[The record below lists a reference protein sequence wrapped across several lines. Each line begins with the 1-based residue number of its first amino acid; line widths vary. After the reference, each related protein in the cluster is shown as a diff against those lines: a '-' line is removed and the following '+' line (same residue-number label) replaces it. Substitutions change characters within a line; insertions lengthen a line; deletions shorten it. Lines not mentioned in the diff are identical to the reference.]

1 MEEKEL
7 KEVKSAVEG
16 ALAPVA
22 AEVKEVKIAATAAK
36 TAAEAAEAESKKA
49 TEKAAT
55 IETEVKG
62 LNEWK
67 VKKDEADQK
76 NQDALDKLII
86 DNQKTNVRVGTEKK
100 HFNSLLAEAI
110 EENKSAIA
118 NFADKKTR
126 EAAFQ
131 MKAVG
136 DMTLNSAT
144 TFPTADVSITEL
156 RPGIIEIPRRK
167 LHIRQLLAQGSMSTS
182 HYAYVKEIAGEG
194 AIAPTAE
201 GAQKPQ
207 LDLRLQEVSVPAETI
222 AGYVKVSRK
231 MLRDVAGL
239 TTFLQSRLPEKLLTV
254 EDSQLLNGNG
264 NAPNI
269 SGITD
274 TGNYT
279 AATGTSQVWVEQ
291 IVEAITQLEEQN
303 RDVNGVLVRPADYA
317 TILLN
322 RAAGGAGTYDLPRE
336 LVTYTNGQLFINGVP
351 VFKSTAAN
359 TGQFIVG
366 DWVMG
371 ANLIINEPPILQ
383 FFEQDEDNVQKNMI
397 TVRIEETIAFPIYG
411 NDYFVVGD
419 FYVPTT

>member
-1 MEEKEL
+1 MEVKEI
-7 KEVKSAVEG
+7 KSAVEEVVK
-16 ALAPVA
+16 PVA
-22 AEVKEVKIAATAAK
+22 DEVKGVKTAAEAAK
-36 TAAEAAEAESKKA
+36 TAAESAEKKAEAVEGEVKKVND
-49 TEKAAT
+49 
-55 IETEVKG
+55 EVKG
-62 LNEWK
+62 LNDWK

-76 NQDALDKLII
+76 NQEALDKLIL
-86 DNQKTNVRVGTEKK
+86 DSQKHRVVVGTEQRSFK
-100 HFNSLLAEAI
+100 SLLAESIAENASAI
-110 EENKSAIA
+110 E
-118 NFADKKTR
+118 NFASKKSK
-126 EAAFQ
+126 EVAFQ

-144 TFPTADVSITEL
+144 TFPTADVSITQL

-167 LHIRQLLAQGSMSTS
+167 LHIRQLLSMGSMDTS

-194 AIAPTAE
+194 APAPTAE

-207 LDLRLQEVSVPAETI
+207 FDIRLQEVSVPAETI
-222 AGYVKVSRK
+222 AGYLKISRK
-231 MLRDVAGL
+231 MLRDVKGL
-239 TTFLQSRLPEKLLTV
+239 TTLLQSRLPEKLLTV
-254 EDSQLLNGNG
+254 EDDQLLNGDG

-274 TGNYT
+274 AGNYT
-279 AATGTSQVWVEQ
+279 AYDGSAPVWVEQ
-291 IVEAITQLEEQN
+291 LVGAITQLEEQN
-303 RDVNGVLVRPADYA
+303 RDVNGILVRPADYA

-322 RAAGGAGTYDLPRE
+322 RAAGGSGTYDLPRE
-336 LVTYTNGQLFINGVP
+336 LVTYTNGQLFIGGVP

-359 TGQFIVG
+359 PGQFIVG

-371 ANLIINEPPILQ
+371 ANLIVNEPPIIQ
-383 FFEQDEDNVQKNMI
+383 FFEQDEDNVQKNMV

>member
-1 MEEKEL
+1 MDVKEIKGAVEEVVKPVAEQV
-7 KEVKSAVEG
+7 KEVKSA
-16 ALAPVA
+16 
-22 AEVKEVKIAATAAK
+22 TDAAK
-36 TAAEAAEAESKKA
+36 TAAEEASKKA
-49 TEKAAT
+49 ETV
-55 IETEVKG
+55 ETEVKKVTEEVTG
-62 LNEWK
+62 LKQWQVN
-67 VKKDEADQK
+67 KDEKDKK
-76 NQDALDKLII
+76 NQEALDNLIL
-86 DNQKTNVRVGTEKK
+86 DSQKYKVPVGTEKK

-110 EENKSAIA
+110 EENKSAIS

-144 TFPTADVSITEL
+144 TFPTADVSVTDL
-156 RPGIIEIPRRK
+156 RPGIIEVPKRR
-167 LHIRQLLAQGSMSTS
+167 LHIRQLLNGGSMSGS

-194 AIAPTAE
+194 DVAPTAE

-222 AGYVKVSRK
+222 AGFVKVSRK
-231 MLRDVAGL
+231 MLRDVQGL
-239 TTFLQSRLPEKLLTV
+239 TTFLQSRLPEKLLRV
-254 EDSQLLNGNG
+254 EDSQLLNGDG

-274 TGNYT
+274 AGNFT
-279 AATGTSQVWVEQ
+279 AATGTSQIWIEQ
-291 IVEAITQLEEQN
+291 LVEAITQLEESD

-322 RAAGGAGTYDLPRE
+322 KAAGGAGTYDLPRE
-336 LVTYTNGQLFINGVP
+336 LVTYTNGQLYVNGVP

-359 TGQFIVG
+359 PGQFIVG

-371 ANLIINEPPILQ
+371 ANLIIQEPPIIQ
-383 FFEQDEDNVQKNMI
+383 FFEQDDDNVQKNMV
-397 TVRIEETIAFPIYG
+397 TVRIEETICFPIYG